1 MMFLAGWLLHD
12 LPRRGVGVGVGGDA
26 GADVIREYQAALLQL
41 GSNFDQEIAQCKAAA
56 QRFYGDLGQHPRPRD
71 GERSNAIA
79 STAAIKIKADDGSG
93 TWPITATAGVEL
105 ISIEPGRLPR
115 FPIWF
120 ISLVPDPFPTLEID
134 GAASS
139 PPTMPTG
146 NPGPPMNGTGAPL
159 SSSGPSPG
167 PPYGRDSRIFQAPA
181 TTTASPQAICA
192 GERFS
197 ARRGSAAPALC
208 ESRAPSVGGVE
219 QPVEMLLVMGVRG

>member
-1 MMFLAGWLLHD
+1 VLSGSSS
-12 LPRRGVGVGVGGDA
+12 RRLRRYRDGAPCLGARGHCGDA
-26 GADVIREYQAALLQL
+26 GADVIREYQTALLQL

-56 QRFYGDLGQHPRPRD
+56 QRFYGNLGQHLRPRD
-71 GERSNAIA
+71 GERSKAIA

-167 PPYGRDSRIFQAPA
+167 PPYGRPK
-181 TTTASPQAICA
+181 
-192 GERFS
+192 
-197 ARRGSAAPALC
+197 
-208 ESRAPSVGGVE
+208 
-219 QPVEMLLVMGVRG
+219 

>member
-1 MMFLAGWLLHD
+1 MPAQQIVGDDAAKQLGEHRAEQHRSVGEGRFLEIGWGWRWWRCGAGS
-12 LPRRGVGVGVGGDA
+12 
-26 GADVIREYQAALLQL
+26 IREHQTALLQL
-41 GSNFDQEIAQCKAAA
+41 GSNFDQEIAECKAAA
-56 QRFYGDLGQHPRPRD
+56 QRFYGNLGQHPRPRD

-105 ISIEPGRLPR
+105 ISIKPGRLPR

-120 ISLVPDPFPTLEID
+120 ISLVPAPFPTLEID

-167 PPYGRDSRIFQAPA
+167 PPYG
-181 TTTASPQAICA
+181 
-192 GERFS
+192 
-197 ARRGSAAPALC
+197 
-208 ESRAPSVGGVE
+208 
-219 QPVEMLLVMGVRG
+219 

>member
-1 MMFLAGWLLHD
+1 MMFPAGWLLHD
-12 LPRRGVGVGVGGDA
+12 LPRRSVGVGVGGDA
-26 GADVIREYQAALLQL
+26 GAGVIREYQAALLQL

-56 QRFYGDLGQHPRPRD
+56 QRFYGNLGQHPRPRD

-167 PPYGRDSRIFQAPA
+167 PPYGRPK
-181 TTTASPQAICA
+181 
-192 GERFS
+192 
-197 ARRGSAAPALC
+197 
-208 ESRAPSVGGVE
+208 
-219 QPVEMLLVMGVRG
+219 